1 MIFPSSFRL
10 ARGAPSAMA
19 GDRLQPARFW
29 ASLAIFVL
37 FALASSCATSTASSK
52 TSNPLPT
59 ATAQSQSSAD
69 SAPVSDGD
77 VTFATVHGMQV
88 FIKRIP
94 GAELVSGQLDIL
106 GGVRN
111 WGKEDAGVEQLALTV
126 SASGGTETLDKDA
139 FARRLATLGSMIAA
153 GAGND
158 ASSFRA
164 KSLKENWDTT
174 FELMVDAFLH
184 PGLPPKEVELQRQQQ
199 LSALRHEQE
208 DPDAQLALIAHER
221 IFKNHPYENRSIGTL
236 ETVNKLTRDQLRS
249 HLAKLRETSRL
260 ILVVVGDVEPDH
272 IITRARDLLGHLP
285 LGTYRH
291 TPMPPIRFDQP
302 TVTTVAKK
310 LPTNYILSSFPGPG
324 WKDEDF
330 ALGMVAM
337 TVLGWRQWIEV
348 RTKRNLSYAPSAGMA
363 TNAEVTHGLLYV
375 TAVDPNATMKVML
388 DEARNLKERP
398 VPAPELKG
406 DVSTLVTSFI
416 AANETT
422 DGQAALLARAQV
434 LGGDWRLIRTLP
446 DRMRAVTSE
455 GIEQFARKY
464 IANLQTVV
472 LGDPERIDP
481 ALFSSL

>member
-1 MIFPSSFRL
+1 MIFLSSFRL
-10 ARGAPSAMA
+10 KREAPSAMA

-37 FALASSCATSTASSK
+37 FALASSCATSTPSSK

-208 DPDAQLALIAHER
+208 DPDAQLALIAH
-221 IFKNHPYENRSIGTL
+221 
-236 ETVNKLTRDQLRS
+236 
-249 HLAKLRETSRL
+249 
-260 ILVVVGDVEPDH
+260 
-272 IITRARDLLGHLP
+272 
-285 LGTYRH
+285 
-291 TPMPPIRFDQP
+291 
-302 TVTTVAKK
+302 
-310 LPTNYILSSFPGPG
+310 
-324 WKDEDF
+324 
-330 ALGMVAM
+330 
-337 TVLGWRQWIEV
+337 
-348 RTKRNLSYAPSAGMA
+348 
-363 TNAEVTHGLLYV
+363 
-375 TAVDPNATMKVML
+375 
-388 DEARNLKERP
+388 
-398 VPAPELKG
+398 
-406 DVSTLVTSFI
+406 
-416 AANETT
+416 
-422 DGQAALLARAQV
+422 
-434 LGGDWRLIRTLP
+434 
-446 DRMRAVTSE
+446 
-455 GIEQFARKY
+455 
-464 IANLQTVV
+464 
-472 LGDPERIDP
+472 
-481 ALFSSL
+481 